1 LGLQI
6 LRLVLVSHA
15 LAVLAQAVFAGQFLS
30 GSDTQV
36 RFHELNGWILLGI
49 SAIQILVGST
59 LMRSGI
65 ASLWLVFGSVFVF
78 LGEGLQIGTG
88 YGRFLNVHVPLG
100 VILFAAVTWQ
110 AISVFLKKAPFTGLR
125 QEVK

>member
-1 LGLQI
+1 MRWLYW
-6 LRLVLVSHA
+6 RNPCSRA
-15 LAVLAQAVFAGQFLS
+15 NFFRA

-36 RFHELNGWILLGI
+36 RFHELNGWIVLGI
-49 SAIQILVGST
+49 SAMQILVGSA
-59 LMRSGI
+59 LMKSGI
-65 ASLWLVFGSVFVF
+65 ASHWLLFGSVFVF

-110 AISVFLKKAPFTGLR
+110 TISVFLKRAPLAGLR
-125 QEVK
+125 QELK

>member
-1 LGLQI
+1 LQI
-6 LRLVLVSHA
+6 LRFVLVSHA
-15 LAVLAQAVFAGQFLS
+15 LAVLAQSVFAGQFLS

-36 RFHELNGWILLGI
+36 RFHELNGWIVLGI
-49 SAIQILVGST
+49 SATQILVGSA
-59 LMRSGI
+59 LMKSGI

-100 VILFAAVTWQ
+100 VILFAAVSWQ
-110 AISVFLKKAPFTGLR
+110 TISVFVKKGPLAGLR